1 MKVTHFQPWVCVMLS
16 IGDEACPS
24 PERVGGH
31 RGVSKA
37 GHEKGKLERFLALP
51 LF

>member
-1 MKVTHFQPWVCVMLS
+1 MKVTHFQPWVCIMLS

-24 PERVGGH
+24 PVRVGGH
-31 RGVSKA
+31 GGVSKA
-37 GHEKGKLERFLALP
+37 SREKGKLERFLSLP